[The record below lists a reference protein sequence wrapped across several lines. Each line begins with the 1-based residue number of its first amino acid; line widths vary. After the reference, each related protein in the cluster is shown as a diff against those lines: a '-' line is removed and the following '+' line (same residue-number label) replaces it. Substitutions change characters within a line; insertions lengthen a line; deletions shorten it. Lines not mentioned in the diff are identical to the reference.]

1 MLKSWGEKY
10 LVFYHRKYLFVLCAR
25 CLQQKMLLR
34 MKVYKVVTVLYK
46 NLYSI
51 SVIKKPYLIRLYVFI
66 MKNNVSS
73 IWFYCS
79 QNFELFCFPIFRFW
93 AYPMKVILSV
103 PNEGYSERTQ
113 WRLFWAYP
121 MKVILSVP
129 NEGYFERTQWRLF
142 WAYPMKVILS
152 VPNEGYSER
161 TQWRLFWA
169 YPMKVILSVPNEGY
183 FERTQWRLFWAYPM
197 KVILSVPNEGYFER
211 TQWRLFQRRT
221 MPTKFDIYA
230 FIVIDILC
238 LVYIIF

>member
-142 WAYPMKVILS
+142 
-152 VPNEGYSER
+152 
-161 TQWRLFWA
+161 
-169 YPMKVILSVPNEGY
+169 
-183 FERTQWRLFWAYPM
+183 
-197 KVILSVPNEGYFER
+197 
-211 TQWRLFQRRT
+211 QRRT

>member
-103 PNEGYSERTQ
+103 PNEGYSRDAPCPLNLISTLLLLSTYYV
-113 WRLFWAYP
+113 WFTLFF
-121 MKVILSVP
+121 KNHLKR
-129 NEGYFERTQWRLF
+129 EGPHVGFFVCVCVCVVFLF
-142 WAYPMKVILS
+142 VCFCFFL
-152 VPNEGYSER
+152 
-161 TQWRLFWA
+161 
-169 YPMKVILSVPNEGY
+169 
-183 FERTQWRLFWAYPM
+183 
-197 KVILSVPNEGYFER
+197 
-211 TQWRLFQRRT
+211 
-221 MPTKFDIYA
+221 DICA
-230 FIVIDILC
+230 
-238 LVYIIF
+238 